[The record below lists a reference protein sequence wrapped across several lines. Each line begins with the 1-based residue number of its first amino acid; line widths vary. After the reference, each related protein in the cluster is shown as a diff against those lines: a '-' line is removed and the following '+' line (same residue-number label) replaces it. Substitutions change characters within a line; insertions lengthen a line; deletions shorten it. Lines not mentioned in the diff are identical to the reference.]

1 MEALAVAFRKDHERL
16 DVRLEAARQ
25 EAHRGTAGA
34 ARAAFAEFRRGIER
48 HMAVEEALL
57 FPAYEARHG
66 ADNPLTSTLRKGHSD
81 LRVFFSEMDES
92 LAGDDVEEFLAL
104 TDTVGQILLH
114 HDRKE
119 EDELYPVVAQWLP
132 DAGRAAVAGVQQA

>member
-1 MEALAVAFRKDHERL
+1 MESLAGVFRKDHERL
-16 DVRLEAARQ
+16 DIRLDAARLEAQ
-25 EAHRGTAGA
+25 RGAAGA
-34 ARAAFAEFRRGIER
+34 ARAEFGEFRRGIER

-66 ADNPLTSTLRKGHSD
+66 ADNPLTSTLRKGHAD

-92 LAGDDVEEFLAL
+92 LAQDDAEEFLAL
-104 TDTVGQILLH
+104 ADTVGQILLH

-119 EDELYPVVAQWLP
+119 EEELYPVVAEWLP
-132 DAGRAAVAGVQQA
+132 DAGREAVAGLQMA